1 MCEPRHIAA
10 TRGDDRLFELAMGNE
25 NDRITRELAHN
36 LSEVTE
42 RLDTITAQL
51 YQKAQTY
58 NNAVVVIG
66 YASFFA
72 IWAFSRIYLPE
83 TTSIHVALAMGLSI
97 FLFVIFVVIDM
108 SYHTFVVMKAN
119 AKLRHKY
126 EATTLEGLIAESKAH
141 KAMTDDFSQSVMRGG
156 LVMLVAWPFF
166 FFPSLLSGVYAAL
179 LLLYNFAAHLL
190 EWLPYWPK

>member
-1 MCEPRHIAA
+1 
-10 TRGDDRLFELAMGNE
+10 MGNE
-25 NDRITRELAHN
+25 KDRITRGLAHN
-36 LSEVTE
+36 LGEVTE

-72 IWAFSRIYLPE
+72 IWAFSRRHLPE

-108 SYHTFVVMKAN
+108 TCQTFVVMKAN
-119 AKLRHKY
+119 AKLRHRY
-126 EATTLEGLIAESKAH
+126 EATTLEGLLAESKAH
-141 KAMTDDFSQSVMRGG
+141 KAKTDDFSRSVMRGG
-156 LVMLVAWPFF
+156 LAMLVTWPFF
-166 FFPSLLSGVYAAL
+166 FVPSLLAGVYAAL